1 MPNWCQNS
9 VTFTHADPKEIQRMK
24 DAFLA
29 DNLLHEFVPLPAE
42 LKDTVSGS
50 YGDPVEQA
58 KLQAQIDANLEK
70 HGYATW
76 YEFCINE
83 WGTKWDVSG
92 YDDGIVA
99 LTENSITLLFDTA
112 WSPPIAWYER
122 LLEQGWGV
130 SGYYNEEGMA
140 YCGRYEDGIDDYY
153 EYSDLSA
160 EEVADQLPSDIDECF
175 SISERKAE
183 WEAEQEYE
191 DE

>member
-1 MPNWCQNS
+1 
-9 VTFTHADPKEIQRMK
+9 MK

-76 YEFCINE
+76 YEFCTNE
-83 WGTKWDVSG
+83 WGTKWDISG

-130 SGYYNEEGMA
+130 SGYYHEEGMA

-183 WEAEQEYE
+183 WEAEQECEE
-191 DE
+191 D